1 MRLIPFAPVPDQ
13 TFKTTVDGENVRL
26 RIFWNAVAQ
35 AWYMDLEGVSFDLTV
50 RGLRM
55 CTDIPL
61 LEGLAIR
68 EIGDFAVTDLEDK
81 EADPTYEGFGDRW
94 QLLYLTKEEL
104 GYDIV

>member
-1 MRLIPFAPVPDQ
+1 MRLIPFSPLPDQ
-13 TFKTTVDGENVRL
+13 TFKTTVDGETVRI
-26 RIFWNAVAQ
+26 RIFWNATGE

-55 CTDIPL
+55 CTNIYM

-68 EIGDFAVTDLEDK
+68 EIGDFMVVDLESK
-81 EADPTYEGFGDRW
+81 EADPTFEGFGDRW
-94 QLLYLTKEEL
+94 QLMYASKEEL